1 MRIALDAMGGD
12 KSLKATIKGAIMAK
26 ENWPNLE
33 IILIGHKEKIEE
45 ELMNYPNKPQFILIH
60 ADDEIL
66 MDEEPVKA
74 VRNKRNSSLVISV
87 KLLKEQKVDAVISAG
102 STGAL
107 MAAGLLIVGRIK
119 GIDRPA
125 LAPVFPT
132 RKNGTL
138 VLDVGANMDAK
149 PLNLLQYAIM
159 GKIYAEKLLNRKD
172 PSIGLLN
179 VGTEETK
186 GNELT
191 KTVYPLLKKA
201 ELNFIGNVEARDF
214 PYGVCD
220 VIVTDGFSG
229 NIVLKLTEGLANAI
243 FDSLKEIFMSNT
255 ISKIAA
261 LMLKKGL
268 KRFKQQMDYT
278 EYGGA
283 PLLGIN
289 GLIIKAHGSSDAKAI
304 MNAIKQA
311 KIFIENQVIDKIRT
325 EIEKVT
331 EDNDER

>member
-12 KSLKATIKGAIMAK
+12 KSLKATIKGAILAK

-243 FDSLKEIFMSNT
+243 FDSLKEIFMSSI

-325 EIEKVT
+325 EIEKIT
-331 EDNDER
+331 EDKDER